1 MARTSIMRN
10 IKKIA
15 KKNMNRKEAY
25 ELGITR
31 LTEAGIEE
39 AKSDTLL
46 LMDGICHVTRN
57 DILLH
62 GEEVLEDNLTQAYL
76 EALTKRCE
84 RIPVQYITGVQNFMG
99 LDFAVNENV
108 LIPRFDTEI
117 LVEEVMKHLHDGFS
131 ILDMCTG
138 SGCILL
144 SLLHYSND
152 CVGVG
157 VDVSEGALSVAK
169 QNCEK
174 LGLNASLLQ
183 SDLFTNVSG
192 KYDIIVSNPPYI
204 RSDVI
209 PTLMEE
215 VKGHEPMLALDG
227 MADGLYFYRKIIEE
241 SQDYLN
247 GGGMLFFEIGYD
259 QGEDVS
265 HLMEETGYK
274 DVRVVKD
281 YAGLDRVVFGRN
293 IEMLHNMRRGKN
305 V

>member
-1 MARTSIMRN
+1 
-10 IKKIA
+10 
-15 KKNMNRKEAY
+15 MNRKEAY
-25 ELGITR
+25 ELGIAR

-39 AKSDTLL
+39 ARSDTLL
-46 LMDGICHVTRN
+46 LLDGICHLTRN

-62 GEEVLEDNLTQAYL
+62 GEEVLDNDLTQAFE
-76 EALTKRCE
+76 EALTKRCKH
-84 RIPVQYITGVQNFMG
+84 IPVQYITGVQNFMG
-99 LDFAVNENV
+99 LDFMVNENV

-157 VDVSEGALSVAK
+157 VDVSEGALIVAK
-169 QNCEK
+169 QNCEN
-174 LGLNASLLQ
+174 LGLTASFIQ

-215 VKGHEPMLALDG
+215 VKGHEPVLALDG

-241 SQDYLN
+241 SSTYLN

-259 QGEDVS
+259 QGEDVNR
-265 HLMEETGYK
+265 LMEEAGYK
-274 DVRVVKD
+274 DVQVKKD
-281 YAGLDRVVFGRN
+281 FAGLDRVVFGY
-293 IEMLHNMRRGKN
+293 I
-305 V
+305 

>member
-1 MARTSIMRN
+1 
-10 IKKIA
+10 
-15 KKNMNRKEAY
+15 MNRKEAY
-25 ELGITR
+25 EMGIAR
-31 LTEAGIEE
+31 LTEAGISE

-46 LMDGICHVTRN
+46 LLDGICHVTRN

-62 GEEVLEDNLTQAYL
+62 GEAALSDELAQAFT

-117 LVEEVMKHLHDGFS
+117 LVEEVMKQLHDGFS

-144 SLLHYSND
+144 SLLHYSNH
-152 CVGVG
+152 CTGVG

-174 LGLNASLLQ
+174 LGLTASFLQ
-183 SDLFTNVSG
+183 SDLFEKVGGT
-192 KYDIIVSNPPYI
+192 YDIIVSNPPYI

-215 VKGHEPMLALDG
+215 VKGHEPLLALDG
-227 MADGLYFYRKIIEE
+227 TADGLYFYRKIIEE
-241 SQDYLN
+241 SPKYLKR
-247 GGGMLFFEIGYD
+247 GGMLFFEIGYD

-265 HLMEETGYK
+265 RMMEEKGYK
-274 DVRVVKD
+274 NVQVIKD
-281 YAGLDRVVFGRN
+281 YAGLDRVVFGY
-293 IEMLHNMRRGKN
+293 I
-305 V
+305 

>member
-1 MARTSIMRN
+1 MQKTV
-10 IKKIA
+10 
-15 KKNMNRKEAY
+15 KNSMNRKEAY

-39 AKSDTLL
+39 VKSDTLL
-46 LMDGICHVTRN
+46 LLDGICHVTRN

-62 GEEVLEDNLTQAYL
+62 GEEVLDENVTQAFL

-84 RIPVQYITGVQNFMG
+84 RVPVQYITGVQNFMG
-99 LDFAVNENV
+99 LDFMVNENV

-144 SLLHYSND
+144 SLLHYSNH
-152 CVGVG
+152 CTGVG
-157 VDVSEGALSVAK
+157 VDISEEALRVAK
-169 QNCEK
+169 TNCEK
-174 LGLNASLLQ
+174 LGLNATFLQ
-183 SDLFTNVSG
+183 SNLFEKVEGT
-192 KYDIIVSNPPYI
+192 YDIIVSNPPYI

-209 PTLMEE
+209 GTLMEE

-227 MADGLYFYRKIIEE
+227 MEDGLYFYRKIVEE
-241 SQDYLN
+241 SKQFLN
-247 GGGMLFFEIGYD
+247 GGGKLFFEIGYD

-265 HLMEETGYK
+265 HLMENAGFK
-274 DVRVVKD
+274 DVCVMKD
-281 YAGLDRVVFGRN
+281 YAGLDRVVLGR
-293 IEMLHNMRRGKN
+293 I
-305 V
+305 